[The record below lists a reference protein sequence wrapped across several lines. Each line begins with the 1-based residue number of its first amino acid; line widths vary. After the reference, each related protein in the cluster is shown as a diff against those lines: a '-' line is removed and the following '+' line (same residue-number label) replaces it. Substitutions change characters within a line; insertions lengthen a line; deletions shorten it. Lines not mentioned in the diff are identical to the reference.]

1 MPITF
6 TRQGAARGALDI
18 LPLTV
23 GAFLFGMAFG
33 LLSVEAG
40 LSAIEASLMSGLVF
54 AGAAQFAA
62 MQMWAD
68 PVPVVTLILATFAIN
83 ARHLVM
89 GAVLEPW
96 LRPIGRLRALTSL
109 FFMVDE
115 SWGLSVAKMKSGS
128 TDAAY
133 LAGSGAALYLI
144 WAAGTITGRLSGGL
158 VPDPATYALDFLP
171 LALFLA
177 LLMTFWR
184 GPGSLVP
191 WLTSAAV
198 AYVADAVAGPGW
210 PVLLGAIAGALA
222 GAAVDSR
229 REDTGS

>member
-1 MPITF
+1 MPVTF
-6 TRQGAARGALDI
+6 TRHGAVRGALDI

-23 GAFLFGMAFG
+23 GSFLFGMAFG

-40 LSAIEASLMSGLVF
+40 LSALEASLMSGLVF
-54 AGAAQFAA
+54 AGASQFAA
-62 MQMWAD
+62 MQIWAD
-68 PVPVVTLILATFAIN
+68 PVPVATLILTTFAIN

-96 LRPIGRLRALTSL
+96 LRPIGRLRALGSL

-115 SWGLSVAKMKSGS
+115 SWGLSVAKMRRGG

-133 LAGSGAALYLI
+133 LAGGGATLYVI
-144 WAAGTITGRLSGGL
+144 WAAGTIAGRLSGGL
-158 VPDPATYALDFLP
+158 IPDPAAFALDFLP

-198 AYVADAVAGPGW
+198 AYAADAVAGPGW

-222 GAAVDSR
+222 GAVTDSR
-229 REDTGS
+229 RGTAPS